1 MDRDEI
7 VEKLR
12 TLLEES
18 PERNFA
24 ESIELAVNL
33 KNVDLSDPGNRVEDE
48 VLLPNGRGKEARVGV
63 FGSGEM
69 AVQAR
74 DAADI
79 VIEPEEIEDLADD
92 ESEAKKLA
100 KDTDFFLAE
109 APLMPTIG
117 RTLGPVLGPRGK
129 MPDPIQPGEDP
140 ADRVDSLRSTTRMRS
155 RDARTFHIYVGTR
168 DMDVEQVA
176 ENIDT
181 VYDRLLRSLDK
192 REHNVDSIYIT
203 TTMGG
208 SVRLR

>member
-18 PERNFA
+18 PERNFP
-24 ESIELAVNL
+24 ESIELAINL

-92 ESEAKKLA
+92 ENQAKKIA

-129 MPDPIQPGEDP
+129 MPDPIEPGEDP
-140 ADRVDSLRSTTRMRS
+140 AERVESLRGTTRVRS
-155 RDARTFHIYVGTR
+155 RDARTFHVFVGTR
-168 DMDVEQVA
+168 EMDPEQVA

-181 VYDRLLRSLDK
+181 VYDRLLRSLEK
-192 REHNVDSIYIT
+192 REHNIDSLYIT